1 MHATEIIDKTIGE
14 ACQSIHKVRFA
25 ALKDATAAASVG
37 RCVSVTALG
46 RAVEAQDEKLGIKR
60 MDRLI
65 GNVNLYGELP
75 IIYGAMTRWLVAPN
89 SRPVILV
96 DWSPIKD
103 DNTLQLLTASLP
115 SHGRSLP

>member
-14 ACQSIHKVRFA
+14 ACQSIHEVRFA

-75 IIYGAMTRWLVAPN
+75 IIYGALVALN
-89 SRPVILV
+89 SCPVI
-96 DWSPIKD
+96 
-103 DNTLQLLTASLP
+103 
-115 SHGRSLP
+115 RSLASWSIEACSSGS